1 MSSNS
6 DGKLR
11 LGVTALALAL
21 ALAGLLAAAGAA
33 GWSWLLTAG
42 VLALAGW
49 AWQLDRRQ
57 QARQRQALLD
67 YLNGERALG
76 EQLLPVWSGHIE
88 SSRSQME
95 TAVSGLAQR
104 FGAIVQELQRSA
116 QLSELSSQSMTSG
129 ERGLVAVFAHGEREL
144 GGLLGSMKSAMGGK
158 AAMLG
163 KVQELQ
169 QHIQHLQDMAAD
181 VARIAQQTNL
191 LALNAAIEAAR
202 AGEQGRSFAV
212 VAQEVRTLS
221 GRSGDTGRQI
231 AATVAAVSEAI
242 QATCQAAE
250 QSAGE
255 DERSLQQ
262 SEAVIEQVLAQF
274 REATDA
280 LVQSSND
287 LKSGRDYVQGEIAE
301 ALVHLQFQDR
311 ISQVM
316 THVRQNMEGLP
327 PLLARKLERF
337 ERGEGLQAL
346 DAAGLLAELE
356 RSYAMADER
365 ELHKGGKA
373 AAPAA
378 AAADEITFF

>member
-6 DGKLR
+6 DGKRR
-11 LGVTALALAL
+11 LGVTALALTL
-21 ALAGLLAAAGAA
+21 ALAGLLAAAGGAW
-33 GWSWLLTAG
+33 WSWGLAG
-42 VLALAGW
+42 LVLALAGW
-49 AWQLDRRQ
+49 AFQLDLRQ

-67 YLNGERALG
+67 YLDGERALG
-76 EQLLPVWSGHIE
+76 EQLLPVWTGHIE

-116 QLSELSSQSMTSG
+116 RLSELSSQSMTSG

-169 QHIQHLQDMAAD
+169 QHIQRLQDMAAD

-255 DERSLQQ
+255 DERSLHQ
-262 SEAVIEQVLAQF
+262 SEAVIDQVLSQF

-280 LVQSSND
+280 LVQSSNE
-287 LKSGRDYVQGEIAE
+287 LKNGRDYLQGEISE

-337 ERGEGLQAL
+337 ERGEGLHAL

-365 ELHKGGKA
+365 ALHKGGKA
-373 AAPAA
+373 EAAAPAP
-378 AAADEITFF
+378 ADEITFF